1 MPHTDLPGRIRSL
14 DAYSPGLSIDEIRQ
28 KYNLSVVIKMASN
41 ENPLGCSPLVQQVI
55 ARKAPYAFRYPQ
67 SGNPRLCEALAE
79 RHKID
84 KAQIAIGNGSDEI
97 IDLLMRILCEP
108 RKHSIAC
115 FEPCFSIY
123 PIQAQINGLET
134 RRCALKSDFSFDFDK
149 LLEKIDGSTR
159 LCFVTTPDNPSGYCP
174 EPEKVAEFAQKLSV
188 RAPECLLVIDEA
200 YMDFAPN
207 AGTTSLLES
216 GKLPANAAV
225 LRTFSKSYGLAG
237 LRIGYGILPDDL
249 ASYYW
254 RARLPFSLNIL
265 AEEAAIAALED
276 YAFREAT
283 IKIVREGRKFL
294 ATGLARIGCHVWPSA
309 ANFLMFKL
317 PKNSISAAECFEK
330 LLAKGIIIRKL
341 ASYNLPDKLRVSIGN
356 TSENLAFIEAM
367 EAIL

>member
-28 KYNLSVVIKMASN
+28 KYNLPVVIKMASN
-41 ENPLGCSPLVQQVI
+41 ENPLGCSPLVQEVI

-67 SGNPRLCEALAE
+67 SGNPRLCGTLAKI
-79 RHKID
+79 HKVD
-84 KAQIAIGNGSDEI
+84 KAKIVVGNGSDEI
-97 IDLLMRILCEP
+97 IDLLMRLICEP
-108 RKHSIAC
+108 GKHSIAC
-115 FEPCFSIY
+115 FEPCFGIY

-134 RRCALKSDFSFDFDK
+134 RRCALESDFSFDFDK
-149 LLEKIDGSTR
+149 LLEKIDASTR
-159 LCFVTTPDNPSGYCP
+159 LCFITTPDNPSGYCP
-174 EPEKVAEFAQKLSV
+174 EPEKVADFAQKLAL

-207 AGTTSLLES
+207 ARKTSLLES
-216 GKLPANAAV
+216 GRLPANAAV

-237 LRIGYGILPDDL
+237 LRIGYGIFPEDL

-265 AEEAAIAALED
+265 AEEAAIAALGD
-276 YAFREAT
+276 CAFREAT
-283 IKIVREGRKFL
+283 MKAVSEGRKFL
-294 ATGLARIGCHVWPSA
+294 STELERLGCQVWPSA

-330 LLAKGIIIRKL
+330 LLAKGIIIRRL
-341 ASYNLPDKLRVSIGN
+341 ASYNLPDKLRVSVGN
-356 TSENLAFIEAM
+356 AEENLAFIEAL

>member
-1 MPHTDLPGRIRSL
+1 
-14 DAYSPGLSIDEIRQ
+14 
-28 KYNLSVVIKMASN
+28 
-41 ENPLGCSPLVQQVI
+41 
-55 ARKAPYAFRYPQ
+55 
-67 SGNPRLCEALAE
+67 
-79 RHKID
+79 
-84 KAQIAIGNGSDEI
+84 
-97 IDLLMRILCEP
+97 
-108 RKHSIAC
+108 
-115 FEPCFSIY
+115 
-123 PIQAQINGLET
+123 
-134 RRCALKSDFSFDFDK
+134 
-149 LLEKIDGSTR
+149 
-159 LCFVTTPDNPSGYCP
+159 
-174 EPEKVAEFAQKLSV
+174 
-188 RAPECLLVIDEA
+188 
-200 YMDFAPN
+200 MDFAPN

-283 IKIVREGRKFL
+283 IKIVREGR
-294 ATGLARIGCHVWPSA
+294 IGCHVWPSA

>member
-1 MPHTDLPGRIRSL
+1 MPHSDLPGRIRSL

-28 KYNLSVVIKMASN
+28 KYNLPVVIKMASN
-41 ENPLGCSPLVQQVI
+41 ENPLGCSPLVQEVI
-55 ARKAPYAFRYPQ
+55 ARKAPHAFRYPQ
-67 SGNPRLCEALAE
+67 SGNPRLCGALAKI
-79 RHKID
+79 HKVD
-84 KAQIAIGNGSDEI
+84 KAKIVVGNGSDEI
-97 IDLLMRILCEP
+97 IDLLMRLICEP
-108 RKHSIAC
+108 GKHSIAC

-134 RRCALKSDFSFDFDK
+134 RRCALESDFSFDFDK
-149 LLEKIDGSTR
+149 LLEKIDARTR
-159 LCFVTTPDNPSGYCP
+159 LCFITTPDNPSGYCP
-174 EPEKVAEFAQKLSV
+174 EPEKVADFAQKLSL

-207 AGTTSLLES
+207 ARKTSLLES
-216 GKLPANAAV
+216 GRLPANAAV

-237 LRIGYGILPDDL
+237 LRIGYGIFPEDL

-265 AEEAAIAALED
+265 AEEAAIAALGD

-283 IKIVREGRKFL
+283 MKAVSEGRKFL
-294 ATGLARIGCHVWPSA
+294 STELERLGCQVWPSA

-330 LLAKGIIIRKL
+330 LLAKGIIIRRL
-341 ASYNLPDKLRVSIGN
+341 ASYNLPDKLRVSVGN
-356 TSENLAFIEAM
+356 AEENLAFIEAL